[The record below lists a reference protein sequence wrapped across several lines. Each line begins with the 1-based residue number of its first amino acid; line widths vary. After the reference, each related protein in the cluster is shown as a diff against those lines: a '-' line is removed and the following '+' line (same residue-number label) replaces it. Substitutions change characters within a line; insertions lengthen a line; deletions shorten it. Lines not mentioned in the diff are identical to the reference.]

1 MRIGESRHSRAHV
14 DWVLILLVFGL
25 AAFGV
30 LAVSVAT
37 FSTSSETEDTL
48 LNYIVS
54 SYYGQR
60 QGIFF
65 FVSMVAI
72 GVMMAIPYELIR
84 RYSMLIYIG
93 ACGLLGVALAGEAAG
108 VKAWIDII
116 WGYTLQPSEFVKLA
130 CIVVTAKYL
139 ENTNNPMST
148 VKEFIRIAL
157 LVGFPWLLTLAQGE
171 MGSVIVMVFVFAVMM
186 FFGGIRYRIIAGVVV
201 AVVLA
206 VSLVLGYALS
216 SGSDSYRLM
225 RILSFIDPSVDEA
238 ASYQVSQSKIAI
250 GSGGWDGIGTF
261 VPGSFSQL
269 DYVPE
274 DWTDFIF
281 STIGEAFGF
290 VGCALVILTYLAIIL
305 RMLYLAMYTHNRFGQ
320 MCIIGVMAMMLFHVL
335 ENVGMT
341 TGLMPVTG
349 IPLPFLSYG
358 GSNLLTNMV
367 GIGLVLNVVRNR
379 SITHVS
385 EYGTQIYQMPKQSD
399 EKKKEKAKKFGF
411 GMVNRAIKLNK
422 PKGPETQE

>member
-1 MRIGESRHSRAHV
+1 MRIGESRRSRAHT
-14 DWVLILLVFGL
+14 DWILIILVFTL

-37 FSTSSETEDTL
+37 FSTSSELEDNM
-48 LNYIVS
+48 LNYIVT

-65 FVSMVAI
+65 FVSMIVI
-72 GVMMAIPYELIR
+72 GVMLALPYEIIR
-84 RYSMLIYIG
+84 RYCMLIYVG
-93 ACGLLGVALAGEAAG
+93 ACFLLGVALAGKAAG
-108 VKAWIDII
+108 VKAWIDMI

-139 ENTNNPMST
+139 EGTNNPMGT
-148 VKEFIRIAL
+148 VKEFVRIACL
-157 LVGFPWLLTLAQGE
+157 MGIPWGLTLAQGE
-171 MGSVIVMVFVFAVMM
+171 MGSVIVMVFVFAIMM
-186 FFGGIRYRIIAGVVV
+186 YFGGISYRIIGGVLVV
-201 AVVLA
+201 GVLA
-206 VSLVLGYALS
+206 VALVMGYALS

-225 RILSFIDPSVDEA
+225 RILSFLDPSVDEA
-238 ASYQVSQSKIAI
+238 ASYQVNQSKIAI
-250 GSGGWDGIGTF
+250 GSGGFSGIGTF

-290 VGCALVILTYLAIIL
+290 LGCSAVLLLYIAIIL

-320 MCIIGVMAMMLFHVL
+320 QCIIGVMAMMFFHVL
-335 ENVGMT
+335 ENIGMT
-341 TGLMPVTG
+341 TGLTPVTG

-358 GSNLLTNMV
+358 GSNLITNMI

-379 SITHVS
+379 SITHAS
-385 EYGTQIYQMPKQSD
+385 QYQPQISPLAQKYGNS
-399 EKKKEKAKKFGF
+399 EKKKWFKFLD
-411 GMVNRAIKLNK
+411 RQSQQQK
-422 PKGPETQE
+422 QE

>member
-1 MRIGESRHSRAHV
+1 MRIGESRHSRAFV

-25 AAFGV
+25 SAFGV

-37 FSTSSETEDTL
+37 FSTASEAEDTL

-72 GVMMAIPYELIR
+72 GVMLAVPYELIR

-93 ACGLLGVALAGEAAG
+93 ACILLGVALAGEAAG

-139 ENTNNPMST
+139 ENTNNPMGT
-148 VKEFIRIAL
+148 PKEFFRIAV

-186 FFGGIRYRIIAGVVV
+186 FFGGIRYRIIAGVAVT
-201 AVVLA
+201 AVVGIA
-206 VSLVLGYALS
+206 LVIGYAMS
-216 SGSDSYRLM
+216 SNSDSYRLM
-225 RILSFIDPSVDEA
+225 RILSFIDPSVDET
-238 ASYQVSQSKIAI
+238 ASYQVTQSKIAI
-250 GSGGWDGIGTF
+250 GSGGFGGIGTF

-290 VGCALVILTYLAIIL
+290 VGCALVVLVYLAIIL

-320 MCIIGVMAMMLFHVL
+320 QCIIGVMAMLLFHVL

-379 SITHVS
+379 SITHVAD
-385 EYGTQIYQMPKQSD
+385 YYPQLA
-399 EKKKEKAKKFGF
+399 AKPRTFGK
-411 GMVNRAIKLNK
+411 RD
-422 PKGPETQE
+422 